1 LDLDSFILQPIYY
14 VKSGKPLFYE
24 VLYRG
29 TIPNNVLFY
38 RTNEVLDMYLFS
50 KAINYINLLNNSRLY
65 TVNLSSSSLVKYA
78 EKFQDLLK
86 NRHNVYIELLERDID
101 FYDSIDS
108 GFNRKVILDD
118 FGSVYSNFDRI
129 LKFKPFAIKFDK
141 VMIQFNI
148 KLLSSLREEFEQRGI
163 VCVFEKIENTEEY
176 KKVNEAGFVF
186 MQGFYLNNMFNN

>member
-1 LDLDSFILQPIYY
+1 
-14 VKSGKPLFYE
+14 
-24 VLYRG
+24 
-29 TIPNNVLFY
+29 
-38 RTNEVLDMYLFS
+38 MYLFS

>member
-1 LDLDSFILQPIYY
+1 MDLDSFILQPIYY